1 MLDPTRHFQRINGLI
16 FVLSGGGGDLF
27 VNDPR
32 DIMQQSIVHGL
43 DSQLLEAEA
52 INCYV

>member
-1 MLDPTRHFQRINGLI
+1 MLDPSRLFHRINGLI
-16 FVLSGGGGDLF
+16 FRSEWGDLF
-27 VNDPR
+27 VKDPR